1 MTTNNVILQPKN
13 IGSQV
18 VYDDSIWIVTV
29 VYASHYDIMY
39 ELISLDG
46 RTTTVANW
54 QVIIHKTVEWSNKD
68 YEEIKQLQNE
78 FLDRLKNG
86 EPYSI
91 DMVDV
96 FKRGIWNRELELL
109 RINKNK
115 VNEEACTELYEC
127 KHCKIQSTAT
137 EWNNA
142 TTVFYNNDIHEI
154 QQANIGGDSSYHKIC
169 YYYKCPS
176 CKKDCYSHKN
186 DIRKVK

>member
-1 MTTNNVILQPKN
+1 MKTNTATEILQPKN

-18 VYDDSIWIVTV
+18 VYDDSIWIVTG

-39 ELISLDG
+39 SLVSLDD
-46 RTTTVANW
+46 RRVSVEYW
-54 QVIIHKTVEWSNKD
+54 RVIVHKTVGWSSKD
-68 YEEIKQLQNE
+68 YEEIKRLSDS
-78 FLDRLKNG
+78 FLERLKSG
-86 EPYSI
+86 EPYSK

-115 VNEEACTELYEC
+115 VNEETCTELYKC
-127 KHCKIQSTAT
+127 KYCNVSSTAT

-142 TTVFYNNDIHEI
+142 TKVFYNNDIYEI
-154 QQANIGGDSSYHKIC
+154 QSITLNSHYSSLFFV
-169 YYYKCPS
+169 CPS